1 MSAARSSRRSWY
13 TASRL
18 VTVGLSSRSGVQ
30 FGLSA
35 TLDCLEHGAEAVLA
49 GHRQV
54 LVEADRGNEV
64 RLGRHDLARRAVGI
78 NPQQHG
84 DDPRQDGGVADGV
97 EQQLSVALLAD
108 QPNLRLAALQLELV
122 APVLLGERR
131 QAAAA
136 VGQVLVAVVPVVEE
150 GELVDELG
158 LLLGDRAPAGDRK
171 STRLNSSH

>member
-84 DDPRQDGGVADGV
+84 DDRS
-97 EQQLSVALLAD
+97 EEHTSE
-108 QPNLRLAALQLELV
+108 LQSIMRIQYAVFCSKKKKHYNNNKSEL
-122 APVLLGERR
+122 
-131 QAAAA
+131 
-136 VGQVLVAVVPVVEE
+136 
-150 GELVDELG
+150 
-158 LLLGDRAPAGDRK
+158 
-171 STRLNSSH
+171 

>member
-64 RLGRHDLARRAVGI
+64 RLGRHALARRPVGI
-78 NPQQHG
+78 NPQQHR
-84 DDPRQDGGVADGV
+84 DDPRTVGGVAEGL
-97 EQQLSVALLAD
+97 EQPLSVALLPSPPH
-108 QPNLRLAALQLELV
+108 QPQATLHLAPPPPL
-122 APVLLGERR
+122 
-131 QAAAA
+131 
-136 VGQVLVAVVPVVEE
+136 
-150 GELVDELG
+150 
-158 LLLGDRAPAGDRK
+158 
-171 STRLNSSH
+171 